1 VVVGTRDYQPS
12 SRGGALPVFASVS
25 HDDGA
30 SETSRFVVV
39 VDAVRSI
46 SRKEGNM
53 PLVISLLSSRARER
67 YLAIGRRYASGDT
80 LAQAHKTLAAHDK
93 YGALILP
100 YGWGMGD
107 AGRLGEARD
116 QLHARKVDHNQATN
130 DRRVVRTSRTTA
142 RRDARSERLC
152 SRSVLTLA
160 LGTLIEDDELAA
172 ADRVEAALEQTSAD
186 PDDDQ
191 GLVEQLDT
199 LGGVLADPLV
209 AKAIE
214 DRGGEAIARRR
225 TDAHTAL
232 MSSMRQRG
240 ATPEIS
246 AVADERDILDGIIV
260 SLARAARNASRI
272 AARHLGQPAIEVA
285 FRLTHL
291 SRSGSDPELDTPELP
306 EEPAT
311 EPVTQ

>member
-1 VVVGTRDYQPS
+1 MMMAHPRH
-12 SRGGALPVFASVS
+12 
-25 HDDGA
+25 HDPL
-30 SETSRFVVV
+30 SWW
-39 VDAVRSI
+39 DAVRSI

-116 QLHARKVDHNQATN
+116 QLHACKVDHNQATN
-130 DRRVVRTSRTTA
+130 DRKVGRTSHATA
-142 RRDARSERLC
+142 RRNARRERRC

-160 LGTLIEDDELAA
+160 LDTLIEDDQLTA
-172 ADRVEAALEQTSAD
+172 ADRVQVALKQTSAT

-191 GLVEQLDT
+191 GLLEQLDT
-199 LGGVLADPLV
+199 LDGVLGDPLV
-209 AKAIE
+209 TAAIQ
-214 DRGGEAIARRR
+214 DRGGEAIVRRL
-225 TDAHTAL
+225 TDAHAAL

-260 SLARAARNASRI
+260 SLARAARNAARV

-291 SRSGSDPELDTPELP
+291 TRSASDPELDTPELP

-311 EPVTQ
+311 EPVTP

>member
-1 VVVGTRDYQPS
+1 
-12 SRGGALPVFASVS
+12 VFASVS

-30 SETSRFVVV
+30 PETSRFVVV
-39 VDAVRSI
+39 VDAVHST
-46 SRKEGNM
+46 SGKERNM
-53 PLVISLLSSRARER
+53 PFDIALLSPRARKR
-67 YLAIGRRYASGDT
+67 FLAIGRRYASGDT

-100 YGWGMGD
+100 YGFGMGD
-107 AGRLGEARD
+107 AVRLGEVRD
-116 QLHARKVDHNQATN
+116 QLHARKVDHNQATS
-130 DRRVVRTSRTTA
+130 DRRVVSTSRATA
-142 RRDARSERLC
+142 RRDARSERIC

-172 ADRVEAALEQTSAD
+172 ADRVEAALKQTSAD

-191 GLVEQLDT
+191 GLLEQLDT
-199 LGGVLADPLV
+199 LGGVLGDPLV

-214 DRGGEAIARRR
+214 DRGGEAITRRL
-225 TDAHTAL
+225 TDAHAAL
-232 MSSMRQRG
+232 TSSMRQRS

-260 SLARAARNASRI
+260 SLTRAARNASRI

-291 SRSGSDPELDTPELP
+291 TPRSGSDPELDT
-306 EEPAT
+306 T
-311 EPVTQ
+311 EPVTP